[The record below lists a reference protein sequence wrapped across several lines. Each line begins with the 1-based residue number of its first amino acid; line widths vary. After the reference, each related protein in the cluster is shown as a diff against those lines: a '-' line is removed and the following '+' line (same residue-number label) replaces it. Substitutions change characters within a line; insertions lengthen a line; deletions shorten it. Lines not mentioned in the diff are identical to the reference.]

1 MPPELIAVQPT
12 PALQKRVTRIMAD
25 ALVLGN
31 LSAAEARGVYEELQ
45 KARDALSR
53 ILDRADGKNA

>member
-1 MPPELIAVQPT
+1 
-12 PALQKRVTRIMAD
+12 MAD

>member
-1 MPPELIAVQPT
+1 MSNLRNEI
-12 PALQKRVTRIMAD
+12 
-25 ALVLGN
+25 GN